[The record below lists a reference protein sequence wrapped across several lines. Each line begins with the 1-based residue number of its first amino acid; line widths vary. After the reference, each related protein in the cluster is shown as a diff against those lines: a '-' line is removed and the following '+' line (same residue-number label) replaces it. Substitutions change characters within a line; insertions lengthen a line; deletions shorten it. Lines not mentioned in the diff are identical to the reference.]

1 MKNIKNLTLR
11 QKKFLESKGLDPN
24 IHGIVKNHPEFF
36 EFYNK
41 VTGVTLKLS
50 RWLNGQQK
58 NDINWNNKFS

>member
-24 IHGIVKNHPEFF
+24 IHGIVKSHPDFF
-36 EFYNK
+36 ELYNK

-50 RWLNGQQK
+50 R
-58 NDINWNNKFS
+58 

>member
-41 VTGVTLKLS
+41 VTGVTFKLW
-50 RWLNGQQK
+50 R
-58 NDINWNNKFS
+58 